1 MRHKKL
7 RSTPEIQSGSIAD
20 IAFLLLIFFMVCTT
34 FQREKSIPM
43 VLPPAYDGPAG
54 KISDSRVLSLI
65 INAQNEIMIEGQNII
80 SDIEPVITTH
90 LKEIVDNNKKPYI
103 SIKLH
108 EDSNYD
114 QYINVLAMVKSS
126 IISLKKVYALQR
138 FNTQF
143 SQLTQD
149 QYHQLSKMMSIT
161 ISESQY
167 AL

>member
-1 MRHKKL
+1 MPRRN

-54 KISDSRVLSLI
+54 KISESRVLSLI
-65 INAQNEIMIEGQNII
+65 INAQNEIMVEGQNII
-80 SDIEPVITTH
+80 SDIEPIITEH
-90 LKEIVDNNKKPYI
+90 LKSMVDTDKKPYI

-126 IISLKKVYALQR
+126 IKNLKQVYALQKYG
-138 FNTQF
+138 TQF
-143 SQLTQD
+143 DQLTKD

-167 AL
+167 AI

>member
-1 MRHKKL
+1 MPRSK

-43 VLPPAYDGPAG
+43 VLPPPYNGPPG

-80 SDIEPVITTH
+80 SDIEPIITSH
-90 LKEIVDNNKKPYI
+90 LKDMVDSSKKPYI

-114 QYINVLAMVKSS
+114 HYIKVLAMVKSS
-126 IISLKKVYALQR
+126 IRNLKKTYALHN
-138 FNTQF
+138 FNTPYN
-143 SQLTQD
+143 QLTQD
-149 QYHQLSKMMSIT
+149 QYRQLSKMMSIT